1 MTKKEYQSQSLK
13 SALEVFTNLFS
24 TLKRREEGLLDDDTY
39 DGDADAEDPAVG
51 EKKRKKK
58 VGISKKKSA
67 LSIKLKG
74 DEQGTKA
81 NKLQFLVRDVIFYIG
96 TSLLTYIGT

>member
-1 MTKKEYQSQSLK
+1 MTKKDYQSPSLK
-13 SALEVFTNLFS
+13 SALDVFTNLFS
-24 TLKRREEGLLDDDTY
+24 SLKRREEGVLDDSY
-39 DGDADAEDPAVG
+39 DGDADAEDPVPSG

-58 VGISKKKSA
+58 VSKKKSP

-81 NKLQFLVRDVIFYIG
+81 DKLQFLVRDVIFYIG
-96 TSLLTYIGT
+96 LHLYVILYGT